1 MGDKT
6 EHLVGLGNN
15 AEIETNERGGSQSK
29 AGYRFDLIDTT
40 AIFGLAE
47 VCKKGAEKYGVDNW
61 RLIGRRE
68 HVNHAIIHLYAWLA
82 GDKQEKHLEHAFTR
96 IMFAI
101 GTTYE

>member
-47 VCKKGAEKYGVDNW
+47 VCKKGAEKYGVDNVFTSI
-61 RLIGRRE
+61 LIISPVATSSCAVSTVPVPLFAPE
-68 HVNHAIIHLYAWLA
+68 AIDIADDNIDVESVTL
-82 GDKQEKHLEHAFTR
+82 
-96 IMFAI
+96 
-101 GTTYE
+101 